1 MRPTRTHSALRAL
14 VALSRPRFWLYLGG
28 TYLIGF
34 AAGASRREDFLS
46 PDFWIF
52 LLYFMLPANLL
63 LYGINDLCDR
73 DTDRS
78 NPKKGAEEHLLAAGE
93 EGATR
98 IGVLFAL
105 VAGLALMALPAPG
118 TQRMLLAAFL
128 VLSFAYSA
136 PPLRLKARP
145 FLDSLSNLLYALP
158 AFLGY
163 HQSAGHLPPTPVML
177 AGLLWTASM
186 HLFSA
191 VPDIRSDRDARL
203 STTATVLGQPGALLL
218 CAVLWLACLVILVS
232 NRILW
237 PWSALAG
244 VYVFIPVYVIVR
256 PAALRRVYWLFPA
269 INGLGG
275 MLTFFV
281 IGARL

>member
-1 MRPTRTHSALRAL
+1 MRAL

-46 PDFWIF
+46 PDFWLF

-78 NPKKGAEEHLLAAGE
+78 NPKKGAEEHLLAANE

-98 IGVLFAL
+98 TGVVLAL
-105 VAGLALMALPAPG
+105 VAGLALMTLLASG

-128 VLSFAYSA
+128 LLSFAYSA

-163 HQSAGHLPPTPVML
+163 HQSAGHLPSTPVVL

-244 VYVFIPVYVIVR
+244 VYVLIPAYVIAR
-256 PAALRRVYWLFPA
+256 PTALRRVYWLFPT